1 MVSSANPDTE
11 QTIIDGLHD
20 SFSAEYYDVPKG
32 KVSWNGH
39 VSMMD
44 LREFAPYWVD
54 EESEV
59 APKVSA
65 FESSIGSEH
74 YGAEHRRWEAQQVSF
89 HNPSE
94 HTVDGRRKDM
104 EMHIV
109 HYPEG
114 AEDGEGDAALGN
126 AIFASVIGVLFTSNK
141 DEATELSNAAQAAL
155 DTFFQSLKGFDSD
168 VQWSVP
174 LSNLMTI
181 LDMDNKWT
189 YLGSFTTPPCT
200 TLVYW

>member
-1 MVSSANPDTE
+1 MVSSSNPDTE
-11 QTIIDGLHD
+11 QTVINGLHD

-32 KVSWNGH
+32 FVNWNGH

-44 LREFAPYWVD
+44 LREFAPMTD
-54 EESEV
+54 EE
-59 APKVSA
+59 PKVSA

-74 YGAEHRRWEAQQVSF
+74 YGAKHRRWDAQQLHF

-109 HYPEG
+109 HYPAG
-114 AEDGEGDAALGN
+114 AENGEGDAALGN

-155 DTFFQSLKGFDSD
+155 DTFFQSL
-168 VQWSVP
+168 
-174 LSNLMTI
+174 LS
-181 LDMDNKWT
+181 
-189 YLGSFTTPPCT
+189 
-200 TLVYW
+200 